1 MYQSFTQ
8 FLINPNSLTWEEYL
22 LLKLTGAGLRFYK
35 KGRTFLQKELID
47 SFTVLQNNFSA
58 DYHDQQQGKAVAIK
72 WYILLQ
78 NDY

>member
-1 MYQSFTQ
+1 MYQSYTQ

-22 LLKLTGAGLRFYK
+22 LLKLTGAGIRFYK
-35 KGRTFLQKELID
+35 KGISKELID

>member
-1 MYQSFTQ
+1 MYQSYTQ

-47 SFTVLQNNFSA
+47 SFTVPQNNFSA